1 MPTDAPDFEGI
12 NIMIRRKGLGLSQAE
27 LADMLNTSQITISR
41 WETGART
48 PHDPLTIHILLDEC
62 EERFLDLVDK
72 LVSVAEDEEK
82 LANAPE
88 VAYPMYRTQAEY
100 QERCPHAKRLPYLG
114 IYQMAVAQA
123 AMLVR
128 SNGQAPYADPN

>member
-1 MPTDAPDFEGI
+1 MRDAADFEGV

-27 LADMLNTSQITISR
+27 LADMLDTSQITISR
-41 WETGART
+41 WENGVRT
-48 PHDPLTIHILLDEC
+48 PHEPLVIHILLDEC
-62 EERFLDLVDK
+62 EERFLDLVDE

-88 VAYPMYRTQAEY
+88 VAYPMYRTQKDY

-114 IYQMAVAQA
+114 MYQMAVAA
-123 AMLVR
+123 HKHGGLCD
-128 SNGQAPYADPN
+128 GQAPYVECI

>member
-1 MPTDAPDFEGI
+1 MPDTADIEGI

-27 LADMLNTSQITISR
+27 LADMLDTSQITISR
-41 WETGART
+41 WENGVRT
-48 PHDPLTIHILLDEC
+48 PHEPLVIHILLDEC
-62 EERFLDLVDK
+62 EERFLDLVDE

-88 VAYPMYRTQAEY
+88 VAYPMYRTQADY
-100 QERCPHAKRLPYLG
+100 AERCPHAKRLPYLG
-114 IYQMAVAQA
+114 MYQMAVAQA

-128 SNGQAPYADPN
+128 SDGQAPYVECI

>member
-1 MPTDAPDFEGI
+1 MSDAADFEGV
-12 NIMIRRKGLGLSQAE
+12 NIMIRRKGLGLSQGE
-27 LADMLNTSQITISR
+27 LADMLDTTQITISR
-41 WETGART
+41 WENGARI
-48 PHDPLTIHILLDEC
+48 PRDLMVIHLLFDEC
-62 EERFLDLVDK
+62 EERFLDLVDE

-100 QERCPHAKRLPYLG
+100 QKRCPHAKQLPYLG
-114 IYQMAVAQA
+114 MYQMAVAQA

-128 SNGQAPYADPN
+128 SDGQAPYVEYI